1 MIRKR
6 KMSNRQSQHGAI
18 LFGLAGTLLVA
29 AGGLAGGYYVVST
42 RSEARAATRPPMN
55 PVEAKLENV
64 KSPNARPASSPA
76 LEQFL
81 AKSVDIKTG
90 SGTAKLTWADL
101 GVEIDAGE
109 LARVGNAD
117 LTALASKGSLPVHL
131 DRAKGEKALLQLKG
145 KYDRGALDA
154 YLDLE
159 ERKIHDDS
167 PGQGI
172 DVWASLPRIEAGAR
186 QGLPAIE
193 LVSVPVP
200 ARVTKA
206 SLGIDDIS
214 NVLGV
219 YETKFS
225 VADKDRNFNLKLAAS
240 HINGAVLKPNEE
252 WSFNGTVGERSQ
264 ATGYKIAHVITAG
277 EMVDGLAG
285 GTCQISTTLFG
296 ASFFAGL
303 DIVKTIN
310 HSRPS
315 TYTPLAFDATV
326 VWPNTDLVLKNPYD
340 FPVAILYR
348 VANGT
353 AHVEILGKKRPWT
366 KVEFARE
373 VLEETAYNTEE
384 RLDEEMPEGVTM
396 LDQAG
401 FNGYKMKRYRRF
413 YQGKKMVREQK
424 WTIQYKPVTEYIRRG
439 TNPDPA
445 TPMPKEKDIHPLKA
459 PKPED
464 FNKDKVVLTQ

>member
-1 MIRKR
+1 MSKR
-6 KMSNRQSQHGAI
+6 LVGQRGVGNPAV
-18 LFGLAGTLLVA
+18 LLGLAGTMLVA

-42 RSEARAATRPPMN
+42 RSEARAATRPKAPETTKSAAT
-55 PVEAKLENV
+55 PSAK
-64 KSPNARPASSPA
+64 ASPA
-76 LEQFL
+76 LEALLKQ
-81 AKSVDIKTG
+81 SVDVKTG
-90 SGTAKLTWADL
+90 SAIAKLTWADL
-101 GVEIDAGE
+101 GVEIDTDE
-109 LARVGNAD
+109 LGRNPVASDAD
-117 LTALASKGSLPVHL
+117 IKTLASKGSVPLRI
-131 DRAKGEKALLQLKG
+131 DRDKTIKALLQLKG
-145 KYDRGALDA
+145 QYDRGAINA

-159 ERKIHDDS
+159 ERVIHDDT

-172 DVWASLPRIEAGAR
+172 DVWASLQRIETGAR
-186 QGLPAIE
+186 QAAPAIE
-193 LVSVPVP
+193 LVSIAVP
-200 ARVTKA
+200 ARVTKQG
-206 SLGIDDIS
+206 LGIDDIS
-214 NVLGV
+214 NVMGV
-219 YETKFS
+219 YETKFA
-225 VADKDRNFNLKLAAS
+225 VADRDRNFNLKLAAS
-240 HINGAVLKPNEE
+240 HINGAVLKPGEE

-264 ATGYKIAHVITAG
+264 ATGYKVAHVITAG

-303 DIVKTIN
+303 DIVKTTN

-348 VANGT
+348 VANGV

-366 KVEFARE
+366 KVEFVRE
-373 VLEETAYNTEE
+373 VLEETPYNTEE

-396 LDQAG
+396 LDQEG
-401 FNGYKMKRYRRF
+401 FNGYKIKRYRRF
-413 YQGKKMVREQK
+413 YTGKKMVKENK
-424 WTIQYKPVTEYIRRG
+424 WTIQYKPVTEYVRRG

-445 TPMPKEKDIHPLKA
+445 TPAPKEKTMHSLKA

-464 FNKDKVVLTQ
+464 FNKERTVLTQ